1 MKRNVM
7 NDRRWMDGWPLVY
20 DAVIQKKRRRRSL
33 QRKEE
38 ENVSLRFPFSYLHT
52 HTLSLLLSEENEKEK
67 EREGEKQKLSSPLEI
82 NQLDF
87 FSHFFS
93 SSLLYIYN

>member
-20 DAVIQKKRRRRSL
+20 DAVIQKK
-33 QRKEE
+33 EE
-38 ENVSLRFPFSYLHT
+38 EGAYKEKKKKMFLFVSLSLTYIHS
-52 HTLSLLLSEENEKEK
+52 LSLLLSEENEKEK